1 MKRLIGATLF
11 FVFLSSILG
20 CSPAPTDIAATNT
33 QSSVNYSLEDVLI
46 AHAVDMGELTGLRTN
61 SDFLSILGSHDSIIA
76 LAQNF
81 SIAATKLPIQAQ
93 LFIVEDMERN
103 DMNSQINE
111 LTYQSLGETAMG
123 CSNLLLHTTQ
133 ICLPVTLS
141 ENTLVCLK
149 YNEECSIFVL
159 YVPVEDRVT
168 SVYTYAVFNDVA
180 NNFLNN
186 FQSTISLNANEI
198 EDSCA
203 SAEGAEYSHDKEST
217 IPSSQY
223 YERLALKAI
232 SAVSPSNIQDD
243 IPDHLRV
250 YVDHLS
256 LVFTQNPSC
265 TSVYRV
271 TDYAKRLIEKECH
284 FDKFADSSLRQM
296 AITEFIALT
305 PMRMA
310 QILGQELVTTNSIFQ
325 AATQS
330 INLGGISTNQT
341 DPVLVVLNYPNGDVC
356 MVCIYGNDYGLL
368 QATFAC
374 LPELPQNWN
383 DINPNA
389 PELERID

>member
-93 LFIVEDMERN
+93 IFIVDDIERN
-103 DMNSQINE
+103 DMTSQINE
-111 LTYQSLGETAMG
+111 LTHQSLGETAMA
-123 CSNLLLHTTQ
+123 CSNLLLHTAQ
-133 ICLPVTLS
+133 VCLPVTLS

-149 YNEECSIFVL
+149 YNEDCSIFVF
-159 YVPVEDRVT
+159 YVPVEDQVT
-168 SVYTYAVFNDVA
+168 SVYSYAVFNDVA
-180 NNFLNN
+180 NNFLKD
-186 FQSTISLNANEI
+186 FQSTISLNANEV
-198 EDSCA
+198 EAGRA

-223 YERLALKAI
+223 YESLAQKAI
-232 SAVSPSNIQDD
+232 SAVSPSNIQDN
-243 IPDHLRV
+243 IPNQLRA

-256 LVFTQNPSC
+256 LVFTQNPSSA
-265 TSVYRV
+265 SVYRF
-271 TDYAKRLIEKECH
+271 TDNAKELIEKEYH
-284 FDKFADSSLRQM
+284 FDKFTDSSLRQM
-296 AITEFIALT
+296 ASTEFIALT

-310 QILGQELVTTNSIFQ
+310 EIWGQNLVATNSIFQ
-325 AATQS
+325 AATQP
-330 INLGGISTNQT
+330 INLGGVSTNQT
-341 DPVLVVLNYPNGDVC
+341 DPVLVVLNYPNGVVC

-383 DINPNA
+383 DIDLNTTG
-389 PELERID
+389 LERID